1 MGENGSGRYI
11 YNMERQTETYF
22 VSRDSVAL
30 CFYHAVPSARQTLR
44 AVRRALQSEGYAPWM
59 RTEAEL
65 LVRGGSALVLARRKD
80 GRD

>member
-1 MGENGSGRYI
+1 MGENGSGRYP
-11 YNMERQTETYF
+11 YNMETQTYF

-30 CFYHAVPSARQTLR
+30 CFYHAVPSPRQTIR

-65 LVRGGSALVLARRKD
+65 LVRGGSALVLARR
-80 GRD
+80 RV